1 MPVLG
6 RKHHSEGEPFGRRVS
21 ELGSQV
27 TNRRKRGDKHIGL
40 ADGAR
45 RSQLGQDNLEGSKKE
60 RYEKYQGN
68 IPLEDE
74 EKYVRSKVEN
84 RPIILVIIGYY
95 TALKIFL
102 LYLISWSS
110 IVTCALSVG
119 LTIHWYTVLV
129 ERSAAGTFVAIG
141 MDWVIL
147 GFAVVTPLSLS
158 VNMSFRRRERALI
171 EISKFRSFA
180 FQLLLSHAVWD
191 WQKGGGKANVPGIDW
206 VAHTDEVL
214 TELICIGDELCRF
227 LTLPSTSRSRHRM
240 TRAGRKEAARTAEVA
255 YMLYESLYTH
265 RMTSLS
271 LLSEK
276 VKLAGLGASE
286 ASRIRQYERWIGDA
300 IENLRMIKSYRTPQ
314 ALRSFTRIFS
324 TLLPPFFAPTFAQL
338 GFTTGSLA
346 YGILFAVITSLCL
359 NALVEGI
366 DILEDPFVGFV
377 TLDGIDVREE
387 FQVLHYQQLVTARN
401 NLYKDE
407 KKYGEGDMFVLSAD
421 IPDDIESQV
430 PSNQRDTTTPDTNN
444 TGIPPDAR
452 YSLDA
457 SEQSTPK
464 TPRRHRTFVSFGD
477 IVSFGDA
484 NLLGG
489 IDDITS
495 RESGY
500 QITGRKTRAHPF
512 FKPPPPRK
520 STELKEEDNEDSSQI
535 SPGSSEIPVSV
546 PNQILA
552 DTSLFQPQLKE
563 DDVDEE
569 NAPMDVN
576 VEGKDD
582 EESSLNIQSN
592 SDTLPHRNISKS
604 TPPPLASL
612 FQPPPQQKDD
622 DEQKNE

>member
-1 MPVLG
+1 MRLLD
-6 RKHHSEGEPFGRRVS
+6 RKHHSEGEASGLRVS
-21 ELGSQV
+21 ELGNQMM
-27 TNRRKRGDKHIGL
+27 NRRKRGDRHIGL
-40 ADGAR
+40 GDGAR
-45 RSQLGQDNLEGSKKE
+45 RSQLGPDHLEGSKKE

-84 RPIILVIIGYY
+84 RPMILVLIGYY
-95 TALKIFL
+95 TALKIFV

-110 IVTCALSVG
+110 VVACALSVG
-119 LTIHWYTVLV
+119 LTIHWYKTIL
-129 ERSAAGTFVAIG
+129 ERSADGTFVSIG

-158 VNMSFRRRERALI
+158 VNISFRRRERALI

-191 WQKGGGKANVPGIDW
+191 WDKGGKASVPGIDW

-214 TELICIGDELCRF
+214 TELIAVGDELCRF

-240 TRAGRKEAARTAEVA
+240 TKSGRREAARTAEVA
-255 YMLYESLYTH
+255 YMLYESLYTQ
-265 RMTSLS
+265 RMTRLA

-314 ALRSFTRIFS
+314 TLRSFTRIFS

-338 GFTTGSLA
+338 GFTTGSLG
-346 YGILFAVITSLCL
+346 YGITFAVITSLCL

-387 FQVLHYQQLVTARN
+387 FQVLHYQQLVSARN

-407 KKYGEGDMFVLSAD
+407 KKYGEGDNFVISPDML
-421 IPDDIESQV
+421 DDIESPMV
-430 PSNQRDTTTPDTNN
+430 PSSQRDALTPDTNN
-444 TGIPPDAR
+444 TGLQ
-452 YSLDA
+452 LD
-457 SEQSTPK
+457 SSDEKSSPK

-477 IVSFGDA
+477 A
-484 NLLGG
+484 NLLDG

-500 QITGRKTRAHPF
+500 QIYGRKTRAHPF
-512 FKPPPPRK
+512 FKNPPRRT
-520 STELKEEDNEDSSQI
+520 SSELKEEDNEDSTQSQR
-535 SPGSSEIPVSV
+535 SPDIRVTEPHQNKIDP
-546 PNQILA
+546 L
-552 DTSLFQPQLKE
+552 LQPHLNE
-563 DDVDEE
+563 DIEE
-569 NAPMDVN
+569 NVPIPMPMDIQ

-582 EESSLNIQSN
+582 EESSQNIQSN
-592 SDTLPHRNISKS
+592 ADTLPRRNENKTS
-604 TPPPLASL
+604 PPPLASL
-612 FQPPPQQKDD
+612 FQPPAQQKDE
-622 DEQKNE
+622 DERKNE